1 MEADT
6 LHARIEHRIAELRAA
21 FPPIE
26 ACRASLE
33 HWREDGEPRH
43 ALQLELRR
51 PQQQTLLSGP
61 ARASTEAAVQ
71 AAFELAERKLR
82 GDHA

>member
-6 LHARIEHRIAELRAA
+6 LHARIELRIAELRAA
-21 FPPIE
+21 FAPIE

-33 HWREDGEPRH
+33 HWQENGEPRH
-43 ALQLELRR
+43 ALQLDIRW
-51 PQQQTLLSGP
+51 PQRQTLLSGP
-61 ARASTEAAVQ
+61 ARASAEAALQ
-71 AAFELAERKLR
+71 GAFELAERKLR

>member
-1 MEADT
+1 MEAET

-21 FPPIE
+21 FASIE

-33 HWREDGEPRH
+33 HWQENGEPRH

-51 PQQQTLLSGP
+51 PQQQTLVSGP
-61 ARASTEAAVQ
+61 ARTSAEAAVQ
-71 AAFELAERKLR
+71 AAFELAEAKLR
-82 GDHA
+82 ADHA